1 MKEDLMDT
9 RIEATQL
16 RAERRTLAIE
26 GFREPGPDIL
36 AFILILAGRKR
47 LVGGMA
53 LAGALVAAGMALQK
67 RDIYTA
73 TAVILLPQQ
82 QRSTL
87 ASLVGQLSPVGNAM
101 GGGDLMRSPSDQYL
115 SLLASRSIAD
125 DLIQTFHLQQEYAAK
140 NLAATRRKLAARTHL
155 AAGKDALIRIAVDAE
170 TPQFAADLA
179 NAYVDRLHKLNSR
192 LALTESAQRRLFF
205 EQRVQAERQAV
216 AEAEAAMKATQ
227 ERTGLIQ
234 VSSQMDVVVRTIAQ
248 LRAEITLREVML
260 DTLKSGATDKNPEV
274 IRLRVEMDS
283 LRAQLR
289 NAEAGSQTRQIGP
302 ANAPAAGLAYMRA
315 LREFQYHETLF
326 ESLSKQY
333 EAARLDEAKEAPLV
347 QVVDRASPPEELNPK
362 NRLWMVL
369 FGTLS
374 FGMFGAC
381 LAIALHFLA
390 APERAAQLRQIRM
403 AFWPGRAKA

>member
-1 MKEDLMDT
+1 MDT

-26 GFREPGPDIL
+26 GFDTPGPDAL
-36 AFILILAGRKR
+36 EFLLILAGRKR
-47 LVGGMA
+47 LIGWMA
-53 LAGALVAAGMALQK
+53 LAGAVLATGMALQK
-67 RDIYTA
+67 RDMYTA
-73 TAVILLPQQ
+73 TAVIMLPQQ

-87 ASLVGQLSPVGNAM
+87 ASLVGQLSPVGSAV
-101 GGGDLMRSPSDQYL
+101 GGGSDLMRTPSDQYL

-125 DLIQTFHLQQEYAAK
+125 DLIQTFQLQREYGAN

-155 AAGKDALIRIAVDAE
+155 TAGKDSLIRIAVDAE
-170 TPQFAADLA
+170 SAQFAADLA

-248 LRAEITLREVML
+248 LRAEITLREVLL

-274 IRLRVEMDS
+274 VRLRVELES
-283 LRAQLR
+283 LRGQLQ
-289 NAEAGSQTRQIGP
+289 NAEAGSKARQIGP
-302 ANAPAAGLAYMRA
+302 ANAPAAGLAYMRT

-362 NRLWMVL
+362 HRVWMVL
-369 FGTLS
+369 FGTIS
-374 FGMFGAC
+374 FAMFGAC
-381 LAIALHFLA
+381 LAIASHFLE
-390 APERAAQLRQIRM
+390 APERAARLRLVRM